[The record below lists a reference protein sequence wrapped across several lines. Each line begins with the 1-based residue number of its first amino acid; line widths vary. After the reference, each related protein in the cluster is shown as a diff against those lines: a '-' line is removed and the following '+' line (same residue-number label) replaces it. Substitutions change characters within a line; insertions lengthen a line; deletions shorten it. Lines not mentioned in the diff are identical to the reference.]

1 MFYDDELNVS
11 KNMVELMDGLSDLQ
25 SRLGVEFRLRGFVK
39 AELFNE
45 AQAATMYRAG
55 FRWLLCGFE
64 ARIARILDNI
74 NKHATLDDNTSV
86 RRDSPRSTASRS
98 RR

>member
-11 KNMVELMDGLSDLQ
+11 KSLGELMDGLSDLQ
-25 SRLGVEFRLRGFVK
+25 CRRGVDFRVRGFIK

-45 AQAATMYRAG
+45 AQAAAMCRAC

-64 ARIARILDNI
+64 AAGTGSDNC
-74 NKHATLDDNTSV
+74 
-86 RRDSPRSTASRS
+86 RRREA
-98 RR
+98 